1 MHIAAQRSMSG
12 KVKRALPS
20 RHASARHVDA
30 FDGGVAGGGREGG
43 PESMRGAEGRKKE
56 GYI

>member
-1 MHIAAQRSMSG
+1 M
-12 KVKRALPS
+12 KRALPS

-30 FDGGVAGGGREGG
+30 FDGGVAGGR
-43 PESMRGAEGRKKE
+43 RGAREYEGSSRKEE